1 MRTYCVM
8 LSMLLLAACSSD
20 DEEVV
25 SQQPSQ
31 KRYPLTIEVAENP
44 LITEGGEAATRA
56 AVTTTSTLKAFKM
69 GYVYKENDSCSYTG
83 NAEAE
88 KDVTVGKWKSS
99 LDSWPQGA
107 VGDDTSPEDSNINV
121 SWYAYAPYT
130 NKDGEFQANNGSP
143 YITFQIDENSKTTKD
158 LLVSKKTDT
167 WKNCQGHLFF
177 RFDHACAALRF
188 YLKKATNINDYTLS
202 ISKVKLYNVINKG
215 NYYFNNNSPWS
226 LLESRTNYTLY
237 ESSTFKDFGSSEYQ
251 LLQLEEG
258 SSTES
263 GHEETSYHFVIPQT
277 LTAWDKATDITPNT
291 AQNFCYL
298 ELECSIVKSSNS
310 SNVFN
315 GTAYYPFGTDNLTA
329 GYQYDVKINIGKN
342 SLYSSANTKIIN

>member
-44 LITEGGEAATRA
+44 LITEGGEVATRA
-56 AVTTTSTLKAFKM
+56 AVTTTSTLEAFRM
-69 GYVYKENDSCSYTG
+69 GYVYKEDNTG

-88 KDVTVGKWKSS
+88 KDVTVGKWNSN
-99 LDSWPQGA
+99 LDSWPEDA
-107 VGDDTSPEDSNINV
+107 VGDATSPEKSDIQV

-130 NKDGEFQANNGSP
+130 NKDGEFQANYGSP

-188 YLKKATNINDYTLS
+188 YVKKATNLNDYTLS
-202 ISKVKLYNVINKG
+202 ITKVMLKNVKNKG
-215 NYYFNNNSPWS
+215 KYDFDNSTWT
-226 LLESRTNYTLY
+226 LGDTRTSYTLY
-237 ESSTFKDFGSSEYQ
+237 ESTTSKALQSPSYE

-258 SSTES
+258 TSTES
-263 GHEETSYHFVIPQT
+263 GHDESSYHFVIPQT
-277 LTAWDKATDITPNT
+277 LTAWDTNTGISEATS
-291 AQNFCYL
+291 QCYL
-298 ELECSIVKSSNS
+298 ELECTIVKSSDN

-315 GTAYYPFGTDNLTA
+315 STAYIPFGIANLTA

-342 SLYSSANTKIIN
+342 SLYKSANNKIIN